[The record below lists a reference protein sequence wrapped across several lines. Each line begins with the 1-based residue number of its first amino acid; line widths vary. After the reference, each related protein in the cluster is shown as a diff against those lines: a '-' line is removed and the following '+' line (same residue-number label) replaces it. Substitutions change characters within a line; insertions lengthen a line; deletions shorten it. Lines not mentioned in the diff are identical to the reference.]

1 MSTQRPWVI
10 VGSLLV
16 LGLTGCGSQGASS
29 ARPSPTSTPAALP
42 RAGTAFASDFVSD
55 VNAVDAAA
63 ATFYKQL
70 DAFAGHPSQTGIE
83 QDAAPYATA
92 LTTLDNL
99 LSNYTFLP
107 NVEADVRLLVK
118 ADEAD
123 VSDIADI
130 SSYTSF
136 RTWETTFVQDDKSAA
151 SADGVVDVDFGLPA
165 SF

>member
-1 MSTQRPWVI
+1 M
-10 VGSLLV
+10 
-16 LGLTGCGSQGASS
+16 
-29 ARPSPTSTPAALP
+29 
-42 RAGTAFASDFVSD
+42 
-55 VNAVDAAA
+55 
-63 ATFYKQL
+63 
-70 DAFAGHPSQTGIE
+70 
-83 QDAAPYATA
+83 
-92 LTTLDNL
+92 TTLDNL